1 MAMRASSVAEM
12 GRAPS
17 LVIKEKKAD
26 GAVKGHVFREY
37 FGAAFTSSP
46 LIGIGMFAA
55 VVVVFVFAQVLRVY
69 VDVALAEWTNSN
81 SHKHSRQWDVYAALV
96 FGSSVVMASRVWALT
111 VVSTR
116 ASTNIH
122 NTVFRCVL
130 HASVPNFFDVTTIGT
145 VINRFS
151 KDMDAIDLQLP
162 DFINMLVQNFL
173 YVLSTIVLCVVAS
186 YWFSVLLVPLLGM
199 FVFVHSRFRS
209 CSRELKRIESA
220 SRTPLFNSF
229 SETLNGLES
238 IRAFGH
244 TDRFVRNHM
253 NHVNNSTRMFEAYWM
268 CSIWL
273 LVRCELIA
281 DAIVFITA
289 IAIVLLGQGAGASTN
304 AIALVWV
311 LQLTGLFQRTVQ
323 VAIDVE
329 SYMTSAERVLQYKT
343 VPPEADSHTPRDL
356 ELPVAWPQGTIQFQ
370 NVVMRYRGGDPV
382 LKQISF
388 TIEAGKRVGIC
399 GRTGAGKSSLSVALF
414 RMVEIDSGSISI
426 DGIDILSLG
435 LTKLRS
441 SLSIV
446 PQDPVLFSGSVRFNL
461 DPFNEHSDEQLWS
474 VLARVEMTEKVKS
487 LPAELLE
494 PVVEMGN
501 NFSQG
506 QRQLICIARAL
517 LKDARILIM
526 DEATSSIDSRTDEL
540 IQRTLRSLGRH
551 VTLMTIAHR
560 LQTILDYDE
569 VMVLSEGK
577 VVEKGAPSVLMQTEE
592 SLFSQMVKDSTGSDD

>member
-1 MAMRASSVAEM
+1 
-12 GRAPS
+12 
-17 LVIKEKKAD
+17 
-26 GAVKGHVFREY
+26 
-37 FGAAFTSSP
+37 
-46 LIGIGMFAA
+46 
-55 VVVVFVFAQVLRVY
+55 
-69 VDVALAEWTNSN
+69 
-81 SHKHSRQWDVYAALV
+81 
-96 FGSSVVMASRVWALT
+96 
-111 VVSTR
+111 
-116 ASTNIH
+116 
-122 NTVFRCVL
+122 
-130 HASVPNFFDVTTIGT
+130 
-145 VINRFS
+145 
-151 KDMDAIDLQLP
+151 
-162 DFINMLVQNFL
+162 
-173 YVLSTIVLCVVAS
+173 
-186 YWFSVLLVPLLGM
+186 
-199 FVFVHSRFRS
+199 
-209 CSRELKRIESA
+209 
-220 SRTPLFNSF
+220 
-229 SETLNGLES
+229 
-238 IRAFGH
+238 
-244 TDRFVRNHM
+244 M